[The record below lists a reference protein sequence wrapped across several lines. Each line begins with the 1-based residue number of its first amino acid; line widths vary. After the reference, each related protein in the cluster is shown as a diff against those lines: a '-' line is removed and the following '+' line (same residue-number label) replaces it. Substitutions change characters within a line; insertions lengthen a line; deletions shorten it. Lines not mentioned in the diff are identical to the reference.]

1 MKKIL
6 ILLLLALSCN
16 FVFAVKYGIIESH
29 NKNLRQR
36 VLTGTVLD
44 EAGLPIPNATIV
56 VESST
61 PRRAVM
67 TTQDGKYSVQINSD
81 NEVLVV
87 SFVGYIT
94 QKVTVGD
101 RKTLDIKLVPDQNA
115 LEEVAVV
122 AFGTQKKTDLV
133 GAVTSIKV
141 SDLKIPSSNLT
152 TALAGRAAGIIGFQ
166 RSGEPGMDN
175 ADFFIRGVTTFGYK
189 NSPLIL
195 IDGIELTTTDLAR
208 LQPDDISSFSILKD
222 ATSTSVYGARAAN
235 GIILVT
241 TKQGAAGKAEV
252 SFRAE
257 NSVSAA
263 VRNIE
268 LADPITYMQ
277 QSNESILTRNPLGT
291 ILYSEEKIANTAAGV
306 NPLVYP
312 ANDWR
317 ELVFKDYTMNQR
329 YNLNVTGGGDV
340 AKYFVSG
347 SLNQDNGMM
356 KIDKRNNFNSNIR
369 LNSYSLRSNVTI
381 NLTKSTEMIVR
392 LSGNFDDYTGPVD
405 GGAAMYQ
412 KVMQSNPVL
421 FPQYYPA
428 DGQNAFVKHIM
439 YGNFEGGG
447 YINPYAD
454 LTSGY
459 KDSSRSLML
468 AQLELKQNLDS
479 WAKGLN
485 FRVMMNTNRTS
496 FFDVSRSYNPYYYTL
511 NSYDKL
517 NNTYSIT
524 NINESTAT
532 EYLGYSEGPK
542 TLATTFYLESNLNY
556 NTNIGKHGFS
566 GLFVTMMQNNLNANA
581 GDLQQSL
588 PFRNLGFSGRTTYN
602 YDSRYY
608 AEFTFGYNGSERFA
622 EENRFGFFPSFGL
635 AWSVSNEKFF
645 QNVKPVVN
653 NLRLRATYGLVG
665 NDAIGSA
672 ADRFF
677 YLSNVDMSAA
687 SRYAIFGNGQGNP
700 FASNGVN
707 ISRYANNAITW
718 EKSAKT
724 NLALELGLFN
734 QFTINADFYS
744 EQRENI
750 LMTRAAIPVTMG
762 LTADVRS
769 NVGEASSK
777 GMDIALS
784 YQKNFGQDLWVQATA
799 NYTYAKSKFKVFE
812 EPIYDELYRTRVG
825 RSLSQQYGYI
835 AERLFVDDAEASNS
849 PRQNFGVYG
858 GGDIKYTD
866 INRDGQITPADMV
879 PIGNPTVPET
889 VYGFGFS
896 TGYKNFDFSAFFQ
909 GLANESF
916 WIDPAAT
923 SPFNNQTQLLKAYAD
938 SHWSEDS
945 RDVYALWPRL
955 SPTINANN
963 SQVSTWFMRDGSFLR
978 LKQVE
983 FGYKLPQ
990 SIQRRLKTSGFRVY
1004 VNASNLFNISKFDLW
1019 DVEMGGSGLGYPIQR
1034 VFNIGLN
1041 ISMK

>member
-6 ILLLLALSCN
+6 VLLCLLFTCDFAFALKS
-16 FVFAVKYGIIESH
+16 GTIELS
-29 NKNLRQR
+29 NKKFDPR
-36 VLTGTVLD
+36 VITGVILD
-44 EAGLPIPNATIV
+44 ETGLPIPSATIS
-56 VESST
+56 VEGSVPKRGATSN
-61 PRRAVM
+61 
-67 TTQDGKYSVQINSD
+67 TQGKYSISVNSD
-81 NEVLVV
+81 TEVLVF
-87 SFVGYIT
+87 SFIGYT
-94 QKVTVGD
+94 AQKIVIGD
-101 RKTLDIKLVPDQNA
+101 RKVLDVNLVPDNNA

-241 TKQGAAGKAEV
+241 TKQGAAGKAEI

-257 NSVSAA
+257 NSVSGA
-263 VRNIE
+263 VRNVE
-268 LADPITYMQ
+268 LADPITYMK
-277 QSNESILTRNPLGT
+277 QSNEAILTRNPLGT

-306 NPLVYP
+306 NPIVYP

-317 ELVFKDYTMNQR
+317 DLVFKDYTMNQR
-329 YNLNVTGGGDV
+329 YNLNVTGGGEI

-356 KIDKRNNFNSNIR
+356 KVDERNNFNSNIR

-381 NLTKSTEMIVR
+381 NLTKSTEMMVR
-392 LSGNFDDYTGPVD
+392 LSGNFDDYTGPVS
-405 GGAAMYQ
+405 GGADMYQ
-412 KVMQSNPVL
+412 KVMRSNPVL
-421 FPQYYPA
+421 FPQYYPVDA
-428 DGQNAFVKHIM
+428 QHAFVKHIM
-439 YGNFEGGG
+439 YGNFENGG
-447 YINPYAD
+447 YINPYAE

-468 AQLELKQNLDS
+468 AQLELKQNLNAL
-479 WAKGLN
+479 AKGLN

-496 FFDVSRSYNPYYYTL
+496 YFDVSRSYNPYYYTL
-511 NSYDKL
+511 SGYDPS
-517 NNTYSIT
+517 NDTYNIT
-524 NINESTAT
+524 NINENTAT
-532 EYLGYSEGPK
+532 EYLGYTEGPK
-542 TLATTFYLESNLNY
+542 VLNTTFYVESNLTY
-556 NTNIGKHGFS
+556 NTNIGKHGLS
-566 GLFVTMMQNNLNANA
+566 GLLVYMMQNNLNANA

-588 PFRNLGFSGRTTYN
+588 PFRNVGFSGRGTYN

-622 EENRFGFFPSFGL
+622 EQNRFGFFPSFGL

-645 QNVKPVVN
+645 QNLKPVVN

-677 YLSNVDMSAA
+677 YLSNVDMNAT
-687 SRYAIFGNGQGNP
+687 SRYATFGNGQGNA
-700 FASNGVN
+700 FSSNGVN
-707 ISRYANNAITW
+707 ISRYANDAITW
-718 EKSAKT
+718 ERSAKT
-724 NLALELGLFN
+724 NLALELGLLN
-734 QFTINADFYS
+734 QFTLTADFYS
-744 EQRENI
+744 EQRKNI
-750 LMTRAAIPVTMG
+750 LMSRASIPVTMG

-777 GMDIALS
+777 GMDVSLG
-784 YQKNFGQDLWVQATA
+784 YQKNIGQDLWIQATA

-812 EPIYDELYRTRVG
+812 EPIYDEAYRTRVG

-835 AERLFVDDAEASNS
+835 AERLFVDDAEALNS

-866 INRDGQITPADMV
+866 VNRDGQITPADMV

-909 GLANESF
+909 GLGNESF

-955 SPTINANN
+955 SPNLNN
-963 SQVSTWFMRDGSFLR
+963 NNNQLSTWFMRDGSFLR

-983 FGYKLPQ
+983 FGYKLPK
-990 SIQRRLKTSGFRVY
+990 SIQKRLRTSAFRVY

-1019 DVEMGGSGLGYPIQR
+1019 DVEMGGSGLGYPVQR